1 MSFFSRFGYDFQIT
15 PEDSPIAVLTSPNV
29 YDKARL
35 LHMIE
40 TPARQDYLEEEGEA
54 NDLEG
59 VLFHSDALCKL
70 FYKKLLKWI
79 CDEQEDLVARLK
91 QQCEAL
97 HQAASFIVA
106 YRAAA

>member
-1 MSFFSRFGYDFQIT
+1 M
-15 PEDSPIAVLTSPNV
+15 VLTSPNV
-29 YDKARL
+29 YDKTHL

-40 TPARQDYLEEEGEA
+40 TSARQDYLEEEREA

-59 VLFHSDALCKL
+59 VLFCLDALCKL
-70 FYKKLLKWI
+70 FYKKLLKRI
-79 CDEQEDLVARLK
+79 CDEQEDLVACLK

-106 YRAAA
+106 YRAAAQFFYSKSLSSYWD